1 MENSKKILA
10 LILGLAMVLG
20 VTPAF
25 AEEPYT
31 TGTSNAEIG
40 VKDTVSIVVSG
51 DVLWSDLFANNVL
64 QTAKQ
69 TNITSH
75 SNVPINVNVKGS
87 DFSANMPIWALKYK
101 NSTNT
106 EYSNM
111 ATTDNQ
117 VLTGLAAPVV
127 NGDSSQLVDLN
138 IQVPF
143 GVLTNTYSTT
153 LTWTASKV

>member
-1 MENSKKILA
+1 MERSKKILA
-10 LILGLAMVLG
+10 LLLGVAMVLG

-25 AEEPYT
+25 AEEPTT
-31 TGTSNAEIG
+31 TGTSTADVG
-40 VKDTVSIVVSG
+40 VQDTVSIVVSG
-51 DVLWSDLFANNVL
+51 DVSWSDLFANNIL

-87 DFSANMPIWALKYK
+87 AFADNMPLWALKYK

-111 ATTDNQ
+111 ATTDGL
-117 VLTGLAAPVV
+117 VLGNLAAPAV

-153 LTWTASKV
+153 LTWTASKA